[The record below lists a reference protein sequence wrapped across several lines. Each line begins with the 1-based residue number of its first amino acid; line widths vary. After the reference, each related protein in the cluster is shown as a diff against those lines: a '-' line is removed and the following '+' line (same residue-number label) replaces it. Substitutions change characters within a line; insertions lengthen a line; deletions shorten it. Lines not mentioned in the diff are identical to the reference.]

1 MAEHLNIVTVLEKA
15 ISPAERRPALRNA
28 NRGLKA
34 SSYWQP
40 VQEMTNCFSYT
51 VINLSEP
58 AALEVASVLKKMV

>member
-1 MAEHLNIVTVLEKA
+1 M
-15 ISPAERRPALRNA
+15 

-34 SSYWQP
+34 SPYWQP

-58 AALEVASVLKKMV
+58 AALEAASVLKKMV